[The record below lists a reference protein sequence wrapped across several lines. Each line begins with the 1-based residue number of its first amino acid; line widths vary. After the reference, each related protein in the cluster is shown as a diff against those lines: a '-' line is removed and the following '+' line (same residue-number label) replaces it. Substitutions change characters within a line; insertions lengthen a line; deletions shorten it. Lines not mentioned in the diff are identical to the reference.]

1 MKEGM
6 KVAISVIIPAYNEEL
21 LLPRALRALKR
32 QDYKKPF
39 EIIVIDNA
47 STDQTAAV
55 AQKYGVK
62 VIAEPQKGYAYAL
75 NRGFR
80 EARGEIVCV
89 TDADSIV
96 PKNWVSQINKH
107 FKKEPTAVAF
117 GGNLELCD
125 CLEILRK
132 TSKIICRFNYH
143 ILSGANM
150 AIKKEAFFMAS
161 KGKLRVNLGAEL
173 YLVKRLKKLGEVIFD
188 PNLTVKT
195 SGRRLEADLPKT
207 LSTFFLND
215 LWLYLF
221 DKPRYENFTDIR
233 TLKIAKNHNAVP
245 VLLKTFINNLKT
257 QSRALG
263 AKLKSTSLE
272 F

>member
-1 MKEGM
+1 MKT
-6 KVAISVIIPAYNEEL
+6 AISVIIPSYNEEL

-47 STDQTAAV
+47 STDQTSAI
-55 AQKYGVK
+55 AQKYNVK
-62 VIAEPQKGYAYAL
+62 VISEPQKGYAYAL
-75 NRGFR
+75 TSGFR
-80 EARGEIVCV
+80 GAKGEIVCV

-96 PKNWVSQINKH
+96 PQNWVSQICQH

-125 CLEILRK
+125 CIEILRQA
-132 TSKIICRFNYH
+132 SKIICRFNYH
-143 ILSGANM
+143 YLSGANM
-150 AIKKEAFFMAS
+150 AIKKEAFFKAS
-161 KGKLRVNLGAEL
+161 KGKLRVNFGAEL
-173 YLVKRLKKLGEVIFD
+173 YLVKRLKKLGKIVFD

-195 SGRRLEADLPKT
+195 SGRRLEADLPRT
-207 LSTFFLND
+207 LSTYFLND

-221 DKPRYENFTDIR
+221 DKPRYQNFTDIR
-233 TLKIAKNHNAVP
+233 TLKIAKNYTALP

-257 QSRALG
+257 QSQVLG
-263 AKLKSTSLE
+263 TKVKATFQS
-272 F
+272 